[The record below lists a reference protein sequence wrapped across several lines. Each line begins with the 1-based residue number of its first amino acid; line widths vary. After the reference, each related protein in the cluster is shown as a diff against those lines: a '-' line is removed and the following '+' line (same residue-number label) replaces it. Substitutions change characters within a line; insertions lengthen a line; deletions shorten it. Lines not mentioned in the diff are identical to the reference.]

1 MSECVFFTR
10 KLEVI
15 FITGLGFALIY
26 IISEIPL
33 TSMEL
38 PGYKKGETLALVFMS
53 FVVIKGMS

>member
-1 MSECVFFTR
+1 M
-10 KLEVI
+10 I
-15 FITGLGFALIY
+15 FITGLNSALIY

-33 TSMEL
+33 TSIEL